1 MEVKDSCMTYP
12 WTLLWPHDIML
23 LHLMSLTQNKH
34 VCRRHWRERQRC
46 LSAKLW
52 PGDGLSVPAVDYWA
66 CTVWPQRCWLVRRE
80 ASPSYSHLSLN
91 VDQQTLLEM
100 FHWNKQHFV
109 CFSETN
115 WRRPVNTSR
124 WRQTSMWAGGPFL
137 ENSGGREAAVGVGM
151 GSWQQ
156 FRCLLIMCQLLRWTR
171 GRTRRGP
178 RPRFITINKQRSHL
192 ACICDSGV
200 TQRLQKRCRVLVQWV
215 RNPTKVI

>member
-34 VCRRHWRERQRC
+34 VCRRHWRERQSC

-52 PGDGLSVPAVDYWA
+52 LLSLYSL
-66 CTVWPQRCWLVRRE
+66 TSEILIGPQRSITIIFTFIFKCWPADAAGDVSLKQTTFCLFQWNKLKTPRE
-80 ASPSYSHLSLN
+80 HIEMTSNVNVGGGGPSY
-91 VDQQTLLEM
+91 
-100 FHWNKQHFV
+100 
-109 CFSETN
+109 
-115 WRRPVNTSR
+115 
-124 WRQTSMWAGGPFL
+124 
-137 ENSGGREAAVGVGM
+137 SGGREAAVGVGM

-178 RPRFITINKQRSHL
+178 RTRFITINKQRSHL